1 MKYRVVF
8 YQTNRGDS
16 PVVDYLSDL
25 DKSISPKYFKL
36 IELLGEFGPK
46 LGMPYSR
53 KLTKNL
59 NELRTRGR
67 NPIRVIYT
75 NIDNIY
81 VILNAFLKKTNKT
94 PMKEIRLAES
104 RRLTL
109 I

>member
-1 MKYRVVF
+1 MEYKVVF
-8 YQTNRGDS
+8 YQSNRGNS
-16 PVVDYLSDL
+16 PVVDYIDNL
-25 DKSISPKYFKL
+25 DKSVSPKYFKL
-36 IELLGEFGPK
+36 IELLNEFGPR

-59 NELRTRGR
+59 NELRTRGK

-75 NIDNIY
+75 RVGNVY
-81 VILNAFLKKTNKT
+81 VILHAFQKKTNKT
-94 PMKEIRLAES
+94 PTKEIKLAES